1 MIKKKKEWGEKK
13 NMLTPE
19 FSRVSCQPV
28 SRARCAHQAI
38 DWLHWSQL
46 QEVSAEARAHTT
58 PQTDR
63 TALTFFLTL

>member
-1 MIKKKKEWGEKK
+1 MIKKKSGGRKK

-28 SRARCAHQAI
+28 SRAHCARQAI

-46 QEVSAEARAHTT
+46 LEVSAEAPARAHTL
-58 PQTDR
+58 PHEQIE
-63 TALTFFLTL
+63 LL